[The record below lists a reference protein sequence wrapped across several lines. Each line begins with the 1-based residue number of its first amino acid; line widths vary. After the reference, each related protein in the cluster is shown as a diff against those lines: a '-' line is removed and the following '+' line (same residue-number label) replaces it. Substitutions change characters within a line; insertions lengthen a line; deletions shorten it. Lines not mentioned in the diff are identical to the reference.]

1 MVRDVVG
8 FEGEITHDLSKPDG
22 TPIKRMDVSL
32 MDSLGWRASTPLLA
46 GVEKTYEDF
55 KERLASGTLR
65 Q

>member
-1 MVRDVVG
+1 MVKDVVG
-8 FEGEITHDLSKPDG
+8 FEGEITHDLGKPDG
-22 TPIKRMDVSL
+22 TPIKRMDVAL
-32 MDSLGWRASTPLLA
+32 MDSLGWRASTPLSD